1 MSVCSEIGRLHV
13 LNMHIFVGTGGH
25 AEIVRML
32 IEGGADVNQ
41 KVPALVTPLHN
52 AAIGML
58 G

>member
-1 MSVCSEIGRLHV
+1 
-13 LNMHIFVGTGGH
+13 MHIFVGTGGH